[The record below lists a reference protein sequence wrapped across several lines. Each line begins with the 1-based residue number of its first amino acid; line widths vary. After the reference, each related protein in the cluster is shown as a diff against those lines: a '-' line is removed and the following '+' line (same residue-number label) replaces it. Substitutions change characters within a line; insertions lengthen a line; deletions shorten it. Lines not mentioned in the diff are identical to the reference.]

1 MHLKLGEMVNFML
14 GTPHHNKRNDNVGWP
29 SCGNPIDETVGH
41 VEDKRIGVPGIPEE
55 YKISVQPWQV

>member
-41 VEDKRIGVPGIPEE
+41 VEDKRIGVPGT
-55 YKISVQPWQV
+55 